1 MATVRE
7 YSNGS
12 IIYFEGD
19 QAKEVYVLKEG
30 NVVLSY
36 SDVRTN
42 EEVQEKVQVGEF
54 FGIIASLA
62 RLTREETAKA
72 IGKAVV
78 VVFPN
83 LDEFSL
89 YAVKNPRLITNML
102 QAFSE
107 RLRKVHKG
115 LEVIVGSHGTKIG
128 ETSSVQLFNLGKHY
142 HQEKQYDYAIHIYTK
157 CLENPP
163 ASLNKKRI
171 EDFLL
176 LAEKKKSI

>member
-36 SDVRTN
+36 PDVRTN
-42 EEVQEKVQVGEF
+42 EEIQEKVQLGEF

-72 IGKAVV
+72 IGKASV

-89 YAVKNPRLITNML
+89 YVMKNPRLITNML

-115 LEVIVGSHGTKIG
+115 LEVIVGHGSKLG
-128 ETSSVQLFNLGKHY
+128 ENSSVQLFNLGKHY
-142 HQEKQYDYAIHIYTK
+142 HQDSKYDYAIHIYLK
-157 CLENPP
+157 CLENTS
-163 ASLNKKRI
+163 ASLDKKRV
-171 EDFLL
+171 EDLLL
-176 LAEKKKSI
+176 LAKSKKSI